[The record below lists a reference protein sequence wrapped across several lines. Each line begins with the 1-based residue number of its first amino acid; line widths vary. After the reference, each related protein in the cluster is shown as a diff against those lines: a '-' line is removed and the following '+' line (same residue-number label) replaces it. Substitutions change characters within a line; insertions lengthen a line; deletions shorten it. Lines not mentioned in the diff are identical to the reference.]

1 VTLELRPKYRR
12 HVHGQITNTNTSNWG
27 QATITPLINVQ
38 LGSMRQIISALLG
51 AGILSCSISYHITTN
66 HFAIV
71 FPLTEWFLNRN
82 TFTLLF
88 YAVNASIGIV
98 LMTAGRRGSEVDE
111 HVQKH
116 GDSVATFYASASG
129 SVLGWV
135 IGICIAAVF
144 ENSVR
149 YWLISTLLA
158 VMTAFIAA
166 APLVGMSI
174 TRWMVYEFNSR
185 WFRQRWREPYI
196 RLFGVALLAFS
207 IIFLLYDLRT

>member
-1 VTLELRPKYRR
+1 
-12 HVHGQITNTNTSNWG
+12 
-27 QATITPLINVQ
+27 
-38 LGSMRQIISALLG
+38 MRQIISAILG
-51 AGILSCSISYHITTN
+51 AGIFSGSISYHIATN

-71 FPLTEWFLNRN
+71 VPLTEWFLNRN

-88 YAVNASIGIV
+88 SAVNASIGIV
-98 LMTAGRRGSEVDE
+98 FMTAGRRGSEVDE

-116 GDSVATFYASASG
+116 GDAVATFYASASG

-135 IGICIAAVF
+135 IGISIAAVL
-144 ENSVR
+144 ENAVR

-166 APLVGMSI
+166 APLVGMAIS
-174 TRWMVYEFNSR
+174 RLMVYEFNSR

-196 RLFGVALLAFS
+196 RLLGVAQLAFS
-207 IIFLLYDLRT
+207 IVFVTI